1 MAGLAPY
8 EKRIGELLK
17 VRKMG
22 RDARAVFV
30 CERGKR
36 MMNKTVTQ
44 NRRPF
49 PPPPFPQT
57 GREKRALKF
66 TKRKLGTHK
75 RGKAKRDEVA
85 DILRKKK

>member
-1 MAGLAPY
+1 MD
-8 EKRIGELLK
+8 EEQTKN
-17 VRKMG
+17 
-22 RDARAVFV
+22 DAS
-30 CERGKR
+30 
-36 MMNKTVTQ
+36 
-44 NRRPF
+44 
-49 PPPPFPQT
+49 PPSSLSPQT

>member
-1 MAGLAPY
+1 M
-8 EKRIGELLK
+8 ERERKREGGIK
-17 VRKMG
+17 KKNSPRSP
-22 RDARAVFV
+22 
-30 CERGKR
+30 
-36 MMNKTVTQ
+36 
-44 NRRPF
+44 RPLF
-49 PPPPFPQT
+49 FSQT

>member
-1 MAGLAPY
+1 MGVWVCVWEERERRWIENHAHDNAPSHH
-8 EKRIGELLK
+8 
-17 VRKMG
+17 
-22 RDARAVFV
+22 
-30 CERGKR
+30 
-36 MMNKTVTQ
+36 T
-44 NRRPF
+44 
-49 PPPPFPQT
+49 QT